1 MKQNVLQIAG
11 AFFLAVCAMIL
22 VTAFAQWAYIAIV
35 GCIFA
40 AAGAYCLYR
49 GLHGLFSVMEQD
61 RSEDH
66 RFFQEQQDRL
76 VRAITDLNTASGNR
90 SEQLLKQQRDISD
103 AMNENLEALVQKAE
117 IIIEDLEDAGLSI
130 DSLNKALVDSEEC
143 DVPMLSVIAE
153 LLKKL
158 PTKIYDEEKELLKQ
172 QKDISDAMNENLE
185 ALVQKAEIIIE
196 DLEDAGLSIDSLNK
210 ALVDSE
216 GCDVPMLSVIAEL
229 LKKLPTKIY
238 DEEKELL
245 KQIKEAI
252 HNEESAVTKQMS
264 SLEAVLNT
272 YMGNYQAYMERF
284 SQLSEQDLQFIN
296 RLMENDD
303 VR

>member
-1 MKQNVLQIAG
+1 MKQNTLQIVG

-22 VTAFAQWAYIAIV
+22 VTAFAQWPYIAIV

-49 GLHGLFSVMEQD
+49 GLYGLFGIMEQD
-61 RSEDH
+61 RSED
-66 RFFQEQQDRL
+66 RRVCQEQQDRL

-130 DSLNKALVDSEEC
+130 DSLNNALVDPEES
-143 DVPMLSVIAE
+143 DVPMLSAIE
-153 LLKKL
+153 ESLKKL
-158 PTKIYDEEKELLKQ
+158 PTRIYDKEEELLR
-172 QKDISDAMNENLE
+172 
-185 ALVQKAEIIIE
+185 
-196 DLEDAGLSIDSLNK
+196 
-210 ALVDSE
+210 
-216 GCDVPMLSVIAEL
+216 
-229 LKKLPTKIY
+229 
-238 DEEKELL
+238 
-245 KQIKEAI
+245 QIKEAI
-252 HNEESAVTKQMS
+252 RNEECAVTERMS
-264 SLEAVLNT
+264 SLEAALNT

>member
-1 MKQNVLQIAG
+1 MKQNTLRIAG
-11 AFFLAVCAMIL
+11 AFFLAGCAMIIE
-22 VTAFAQWAYIAIV
+22 TAFAQWPYIAIV

-40 AAGAYCLYR
+40 AVGAYCLYR
-49 GLHGLFSVMEQD
+49 GLYGLFGIMEQD
-61 RSEDH
+61 RSED
-66 RFFQEQQDRL
+66 RRVSQEQQDHL
-76 VRAITDLNTASGNR
+76 VRVITDLNTASVNR
-90 SEQLLKQQRDISD
+90 SDQLLKQQRDISD

-117 IIIEDLEDAGLSI
+117 IIIEDLEDAS
-130 DSLNKALVDSEEC
+130 
-143 DVPMLSVIAE
+143 
-153 LLKKL
+153 
-158 PTKIYDEEKELLKQ
+158 
-172 QKDISDAMNENLE
+172 
-185 ALVQKAEIIIE
+185 
-196 DLEDAGLSIDSLNK
+196 LSIDSLNK

-264 SLEAVLNT
+264 SLEAALNT

>member
-1 MKQNVLQIAG
+1 
-11 AFFLAVCAMIL
+11 
-22 VTAFAQWAYIAIV
+22 
-35 GCIFA
+35 
-40 AAGAYCLYR
+40 
-49 GLHGLFSVMEQD
+49 MEQD
-61 RSEDH
+61 RSED
-66 RFFQEQQDRL
+66 RRVSQEQQDHL
-76 VRAITDLNTASGNR
+76 VRVITDLNTASENR
-90 SEQLLKQQRDISD
+90 SEQLLKQQKGISD

-117 IIIEDLEDAGLSI
+117 IIIEDLEDAS
-130 DSLNKALVDSEEC
+130 
-143 DVPMLSVIAE
+143 
-153 LLKKL
+153 
-158 PTKIYDEEKELLKQ
+158 
-172 QKDISDAMNENLE
+172 
-185 ALVQKAEIIIE
+185 
-196 DLEDAGLSIDSLNK
+196 LSIDSLNK

-272 YMGNYQAYMERF
+272 YMGNYQDYMERF

-296 RLMENDD
+296 KLMENDD
-303 VR
+303 VQ

>member
-1 MKQNVLQIAG
+1 
-11 AFFLAVCAMIL
+11 
-22 VTAFAQWAYIAIV
+22 
-35 GCIFA
+35 
-40 AAGAYCLYR
+40 
-49 GLHGLFSVMEQD
+49 
-61 RSEDH
+61 
-66 RFFQEQQDRL
+66 
-76 VRAITDLNTASGNR
+76 
-90 SEQLLKQQRDISD
+90 
-103 AMNENLEALVQKAE
+103 
-117 IIIEDLEDAGLSI
+117 
-130 DSLNKALVDSEEC
+130 
-143 DVPMLSVIAE
+143 MLSVIAE

>member
-130 DSLNKALVDSEEC
+130 DSLNKALVDSE
-143 DVPMLSVIAE
+143 
-153 LLKKL
+153 
-158 PTKIYDEEKELLKQ
+158 
-172 QKDISDAMNENLE
+172 
-185 ALVQKAEIIIE
+185 
-196 DLEDAGLSIDSLNK
+196 
-210 ALVDSE
+210 